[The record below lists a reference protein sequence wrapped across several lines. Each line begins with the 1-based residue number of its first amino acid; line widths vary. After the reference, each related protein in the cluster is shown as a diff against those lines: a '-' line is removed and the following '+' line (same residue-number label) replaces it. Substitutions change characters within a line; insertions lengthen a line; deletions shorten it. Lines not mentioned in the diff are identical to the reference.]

1 MSVNGYVC
9 VCFVLQCLCRGKKT
23 TVRSCFFPST
33 LCVSGLKLRPLLLT
47 YLAGPN

>member
-9 VCFVLQCLCRGKKT
+9 VCFVLQCSCSGKKT
-23 TVRSCFFPST
+23 TVRNWVFPST
-33 LCVSGLKLRPLLLT
+33 LWVSGLKLRPLLLT